1 MKYRITLLTPRQNN
15 LFLSAWLCAIFL
27 FVSCSKPAP
36 KTEGQVIVERLCASC
51 HLVPEPSDLN
61 RATWN
66 LVVPD
71 MVSRLPEN
79 AISKEEFQKLNQYY
93 LSMSLSNLPFDKD
106 RGRTKVD
113 TSLFRVS
120 IPELSDHTQS
130 TTMLKINEEE
140 QLIYYGNAK
149 TSKVYSLRPDGT
161 RIDSFPVLGYPMDI
175 QKHEDGFRFLSMG
188 NFMPSDKPASYYGYI
203 KTKKELETK
212 PEILISGLR
221 RATDVQIAD
230 LNGDGKE
237 DHIISCFGLN
247 LGELAWYENI
257 ENEPIKHILNKYAG
271 NVRTVIYDYNNDGL
285 PDIYAA
291 IAQGDEKLVRYK
303 NLGKGKFEE
312 EILKRFPPSFGT
324 TYFNLVD
331 INKDGK
337 KEILYANG
345 DNGDYTPLAKPY
357 HGIRFFEETNE
368 GDYEEILFLPMNGVF
383 KAIVHDFDNDNDLDI
398 AAISYFP
405 DYKRRPE
412 EAFVFFENT
421 GSFDFKRSTILE
433 ARMGKWMSMDS
444 GDFDNDGDHDLVLG
458 SALFLTEGVPVE
470 TKSIWRT
477 KSVPVLILENKTK

>member
-1 MKYRITLLTPRQNN
+1 MQNS
-15 LFLSAWLCAIFL
+15 LFLCACLFPIFL
-27 FVSCSKPAP
+27 FVSCNQPEP
-36 KTEGQVIVERLCASC
+36 KSEGEVIADRLCASC
-51 HLVPEPSDLN
+51 HMVPKPTDLN
-61 RATWN
+61 RGTWN

-71 MVSRLPEN
+71 MASRLSKN
-79 AISKEEFQKLNQYY
+79 AISKEEFRKLNQYY
-93 LSMSLSNLPFDKD
+93 LTMSPSDLAFDED

-113 TSLFRVS
+113 TSIFRVS
-120 IPELSDHTQS
+120 IPNLSDHTQS

-149 TSKVYSLRPDGT
+149 TSNVYSLRSDGT

-175 QKHEDGFRFLSMG
+175 KKHEDGFRFLSMG
-188 NFMPSDKPASYYGYI
+188 NFMPSDEPASSYGFVN
-203 KTKKELETK
+203 TKKESETK

-237 DHIISCFGLN
+237 DYIISCFGLN

-257 ENEPIKHILNKYAG
+257 ESEPIKHILNEYAG
-271 NVRTVIYDYNNDGL
+271 NIRTVVYDYNNDGL

-291 IAQGDEKLVRYK
+291 VAQGDEKLVRYK
-303 NLGKGKFEE
+303 NLGNGRFEE

-324 TYFNLVD
+324 TYFNLMD
-331 INKDGK
+331 INEDGK

-357 HGIRFFEETNE
+357 HGIRFFEETAE
-368 GDYEEILFLPMNGVF
+368 GNYEEILFLPMNGVF
-383 KAIVHDFDNDNDLDI
+383 KAIVNDFDNDNDLDI

-405 DYKRRPE
+405 DYKKRPE

-421 GSFDFKRSTILE
+421 GNLDFKRSTILE
-433 ARMGKWMSMDS
+433 VRLGKWMSMDS
-444 GDFDNDGDHDLVLG
+444 GDFDNDGDDDLVLG

-477 KSVPVLILENKTK
+477 KSVPMLILENKTK